1 VSCIPHGVCQSG
13 SLTWKNRLHARQFEN
28 DSTPA
33 TQLLIQAGA
42 DLRAKNESGAT
53 PLIHAMMKGQTN
65 KDNIRTLICMSKEEE
80 IDEADN
86 KGHTALHHLA
96 KMKSADKI
104 FLKEISEVRLNHMN
118 KNVVFNS
125 ALASPWSQHHT

>member
-1 VSCIPHGVCQSG
+1 MSCIPHGVRQSE
-13 SLTWKNRLHARQFEN
+13 SLDWQNRLNAGKSEN

-42 DLRAKNESGAT
+42 DLSAKNETGAT
-53 PLIHAMMKGQTN
+53 PLILAMMKGQRN
-65 KDNIRTLICMSKEEE
+65 KDNIRTLILMSKEEE

-96 KMKSADKI
+96 KLKNADRI
-104 FLKEISEVRLNHMN
+104 FLKEITKVR
-118 KNVVFNS
+118 
-125 ALASPWSQHHT
+125 

>member
-13 SLTWKNRLHARQFEN
+13 SLTWKNRLLARKCEN

-42 DLRAKNESGAT
+42 DLRTRNESGAT
-53 PLIHAMMKGQTN
+53 PLILAVMKGQAN

-80 IDEADN
+80 IDQADN

-104 FLKEISEVRLNHMN
+104 FLKEISKVR
-118 KNVVFNS
+118 
-125 ALASPWSQHHT
+125 